1 MFDRSREEIIMPIVI
16 DLDQAIFDWQAR
28 HGERITY
35 AELAK
40 RAGISI
46 AALYRIKSGSMVRPD
61 LRKINKICKVLECE
75 PWELLMRIETGGK
88 TLQETKYDLAMRARL
103 LKKIEEAD
111 LEWDRLDSSGKRQP
125 SQPGS
130 EARTGIQTA

>member
-1 MFDRSREEIIMPIVI
+1 MLDRSEEGIAMPIVI
-16 DLDQAIFDWQAR
+16 DLDQAIFEWQAR
-28 HGERITY
+28 HGQRMTY

-40 RAGISI
+40 QAGISI

-75 PWELLMRIETGGK
+75 PWELLMRVETGGK
-88 TLQETKYDLAMRARL
+88 TLEETKLDLAMRARL

-111 LEWDRLDSSGKRQP
+111 LE
-125 SQPGS
+125 
-130 EARTGIQTA
+130 

>member
-1 MFDRSREEIIMPIVI
+1 MLDRSEEEKVMPIVI

-28 HGERITY
+28 HGQRMTY

-40 RAGISI
+40 QAGISI

-88 TLQETKYDLAMRARL
+88 TLEETKLDLAMRARL
-103 LKKIEEAD
+103 LKQIEEAD
-111 LEWDRLDSSGKRQP
+111 LE
-125 SQPGS
+125 
-130 EARTGIQTA
+130 